1 MTRPLLVLE
10 KEARDARRGLWA
22 LPASERVPPWRWHRE
37 RHWGFLCGTQSQGRA
52 MSYAPLSCQGII
64 DACLEGLEAAH
75 SALALPHGGDTAALE
90 EMRRDVRVMQG
101 LLALALAT
109 HREGNSTMQISAG
122 DFLLLADFYGG

>member
-1 MTRPLLVLE
+1 
-10 KEARDARRGLWA
+10 
-22 LPASERVPPWRWHRE
+22 
-37 RHWGFLCGTQSQGRA
+37 
-52 MSYAPLSCQGII
+52 MSYASLSCQGII

-75 SALALPHGGDTAALE
+75 TALALPHGGDTAALE

-109 HREGNSTMQISAG
+109 HREGNSTMQISAE